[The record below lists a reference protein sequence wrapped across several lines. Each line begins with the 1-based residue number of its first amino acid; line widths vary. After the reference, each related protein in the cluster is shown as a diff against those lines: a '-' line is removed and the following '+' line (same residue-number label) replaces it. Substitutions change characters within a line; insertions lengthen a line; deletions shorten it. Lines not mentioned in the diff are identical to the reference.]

1 MIDFQNWLIFSFVC
15 ALPMLFFCRINE
27 KTGYIWFLVTF
38 IGLCGFYCFEKFYID
53 IFNLVKELFKLIF
66 TKQNILKAL
75 KIILYIILALSL
87 LLNLILLEE
96 RQELRKQIPHIA
108 GIGGALMEKPDPIP
122 NPKTEADYINNYC
135 QGFIEYTLPDKT
147 RVDCLY
153 DGYAIEFDFAKKWA
167 ESIGQSLY
175 YAKMTG
181 NKPAV
186 AIIMKS
192 PEDERYIKRIEA
204 VNKSI
209 TIFRIKAY

>member
-1 MIDFQNWLIFSFVC
+1 MLCFSTLVNFIFYNQRSE
-15 ALPMLFFCRINE
+15 A
-27 KTGYIWFLVTF
+27 
-38 IGLCGFYCFEKFYID
+38 
-53 IFNLVKELFKLIF
+53 
-66 TKQNILKAL
+66 
-75 KIILYIILALSL
+75 
-87 LLNLILLEE
+87 
-96 RQELRKQIPHIA
+96 RKQIPHLA
-108 GIGGALMEKPDPIP
+108 GIGGDLITRPDPIP

-135 QGFIEYTLPDKT
+135 QGFIEYTLPDRT

-186 AIIMKS
+186 AIIIKS

-204 VNKSI
+204 VDKNI